1 MYYIRISYS
10 ILLVILIFSSACERE
25 ATNIILP
32 EFTHRLSITSFL
44 SPTDTISYVFVS
56 SNQRI
61 YGELNSK
68 EATGILTAF
77 ISDGSKEI
85 ALDTSNNGFILRHDQ
100 MDIKYGT
107 TYKLRVISDIGL
119 SAEAISTVPEKRN
132 FFLKAD
138 TFSILEQYPDWSAE
152 RVLYTTATFKDNPG
166 EDNYYKLFEVKTL
179 YYTDSETGKVFNHS
193 RSSNTLFKKSFFT
206 DNGMDGKEISQR
218 TEGTNI
224 GNYSDPDYGP
234 DSVFMKIYLLNT
246 EKSYYQFHQ
255 SLMNY
260 DDGTKPFSEA
270 SPLFSNING
279 GLGIFSAYTVDSLV
293 IRIK

>member
-1 MYYIRISYS
+1 MSYNRISYS
-10 ILLVILIFSSACERE
+10 ILIVIFIFSSACERE

-44 SPTDTISYVFVS
+44 SPSDTISFVFVN

-68 EATGILTAF
+68 ELTGILTAF
-77 ISDGSKEI
+77 ISDGSREI
-85 ALDTSNNGFILRHDQ
+85 ALDTSNNGFIIRHNQ
-100 MDIKYGT
+100 MDIKYGR

-119 SAEAISTVPEKRN
+119 SVEAISTVPEKRN
-132 FFLKAD
+132 FFLRAD
-138 TFSILEQYPDWSAE
+138 TFSTLEQNTYLPAE
-152 RVLYTTATFKDNPG
+152 RIFYTTATFTDYPG
-166 EDNYYKLFEVKTL
+166 EDNFYKLFDMQTI
-179 YYTDSETGKVFNHS
+179 YSTDSETGKVREF
-193 RSSNTLFKKSFFT
+193 RSSNSLFMKSFFT
-206 DNGMDGKEISQR
+206 DNGMDGKEINQR
-218 TEGTNI
+218 TKGINDSY
-224 GNYSDPDYGP
+224 YSSPDSDA
-234 DSVFMKIYLLNT
+234 DSVFLKIYLLNT

-260 DDGTKPFSEA
+260 DDGSVPFSEA

>member
-1 MYYIRISYS
+1 MCYNRISYS
-10 ILLVILIFSSACERE
+10 ILIVILIFSSACERE

-68 EATGILTAF
+68 ESIGILTAF
-77 ISDGSKEI
+77 ISDGSREI
-85 ALDTSNNGFILRHDQ
+85 ALDTSNYGFIIRHDQ
-100 MDIKYGT
+100 MDIKYGI
-107 TYKLRVISDIGL
+107 TYKLRIISDIGL
-119 SAEAISTVPEKRN
+119 SAEAISTVPVKRN

-138 TFSILEQYPDWSAE
+138 TFSILEQYPYLPAE
-152 RVLYTTATFKDNPG
+152 RVFYTTATFTDYPG

-179 YYTDSETGKVFNHS
+179 YFTDSETGKVWKSN
-193 RSSNTLFKKSFFT
+193 SSYTLFKKSFFT

-218 TEGTNI
+218 TEGTNS
-224 GNYSDPDYGP
+224 GYYSNPDYGP
-234 DSVFMKIYLLNT
+234 DSVYMKIYLLNT

-260 DDGTKPFSEA
+260 DDGTVPFSEA

-279 GLGIFSAYTVDSLV
+279 GLGIFSAYTVDSIV

>member
-1 MYYIRISYS
+1 MFYNRISYS

-61 YGELNSK
+61 YGELNLK
-68 EATGILTAF
+68 ESTGILTAF
-77 ISDGSKEI
+77 ISDGSREI
-85 ALDTSNNGFILRHDQ
+85 ALDTSNNGFIIRHDQ
-100 MDIKYGT
+100 MDIKYGI

-119 SAEAISTVPEKRN
+119 SAEAISTVPVKRN
-132 FFLKAD
+132 FSLKAD
-138 TFSILEQYPDWSAE
+138 TFSILEQNTYLPAE
-152 RVLYTTATFKDNPG
+152 RIFYTTATFTDYPG
-166 EDNYYKLFEVKTL
+166 EDNYYKLFEVSTS
-179 YYTDSETGKVFNHS
+179 YYTDSETGKVLKS
-193 RSSNTLFKKSFFT
+193 SSSNTLFKKSFFT
-206 DNGMDGKEISQR
+206 DNGLNGKEISQR
-218 TEGTNI
+218 TEGIN
-224 GNYSDPDYGP
+224 GGYYSTPDSGP
-234 DSVFMKIYLLNT
+234 DSVFLKIYLLNT

-255 SLMNY
+255 SLLNY
-260 DDGTKPFSEA
+260 DDGTVPFSEA

>member
-1 MYYIRISYS
+1 MCYNRISYS
-10 ILLVILIFSSACERE
+10 ILLAILFFSSACERE

-68 EATGILTAF
+68 EVTGILTAF
-77 ISDGSKEI
+77 ISDGSREI
-85 ALDTSNNGFILRHDQ
+85 ALDTSNNGFIIRHDQ
-100 MDIKYGT
+100 MDIKYGI

-119 SAEAISTVPEKRN
+119 SAEAISTVPVKRN

-138 TFSILEQYPDWSAE
+138 TFSILEQYPNWPAE
-152 RVLYTTATFKDNPG
+152 RIFYTTATFTDYPG
-166 EDNYYKLFEVKTL
+166 EDNYYKLFEVSTS
-179 YYTDSETGKVFNHS
+179 YYTDSETGKVLK
-193 RSSNTLFKKSFFT
+193 SSSSYTLFRKSFFT
-206 DNGMDGKEISQR
+206 DNGLDGKEISQR
-218 TEGTNI
+218 TEGTNS
-224 GNYSDPDYGP
+224 GYYSSGP

-255 SLMNY
+255 SLLNY
-260 DDGTKPFSEA
+260 DDGTVPFSEV

-279 GLGIFSAYTVDSLV
+279 GLGIFSAYTVDSIV